1 MGTNRPITVGRIDYA
16 NVWPIFH
23 YAEQQLPEGRFRIEK
38 RVPAALNRA
47 LRQGEIDIT
56 SMSSFAYAE
65 NADNYLLLPDLS
77 VSAKGRVNSIL
88 LFLKKP
94 LAEVLNGRIA
104 MTATSATSVNLLKIL
119 MKLYY
124 RAEPSYVTMEPSLDD
139 MLAEADAALLI
150 GDTAI
155 HASWANREK
164 EKGLTVIDLGELW
177 RNWTGYGMTFAL
189 VAVRKEVA
197 ERDPESVS
205 DVLRALTTSK
215 ERSLRDLT
223 PLVEKACAQLGG
235 EPSYWNRYFH
245 ELHYNF
251 GTDEQAGLTLY
262 FDYAHQLGLLPHEVQ
277 MRFFEDLAALKVKNE

>member
-1 MGTNRPITVGRIDYA
+1 MGTDRPITVGRIDYA

-23 YAEQQLPEGRFRIEK
+23 YAEQQLPADRFRIEK
-38 RVPAALNRA
+38 RVPAALNLA

-65 NADNYLLLPDLS
+65 HADNYLLLPDLS

-88 LFLKKP
+88 LFMKKP
-94 LAEVLNGRIA
+94 LEQVLQGRIA
-104 MTATSATSVNLLKIL
+104 MTATSATSVILLKIL

-124 RAEPSYVTMEPSLDD
+124 QAEPSYVTMEPALDD

-155 HASWANREK
+155 HAAWANQEND
-164 EKGLTVIDLGELW
+164 KGLTVIDLGELW

-189 VAVRKEVA
+189 VAVRKEIAV
-197 ERDPESVS
+197 RDPESVS
-205 DVLRALTTSK
+205 DVLHALTASK

-223 PLVEKACAQLGG
+223 PLVEKACTQLGG
-235 EPSYWNRYFH
+235 EPAYWHRYFN

-251 GTDEQAGLTLY
+251 GSDEQAGLTLY
-262 FDYAHQLGLLPHEVQ
+262 FDYAHQLGLLPNEVE
-277 MRFFEDLAALKVKNE
+277 MRFFEDHTALKVKNE

>member
-1 MGTNRPITVGRIDYA
+1 MGLNRPITVGRIDYA

-23 YAEQQLPEGRFRIEK
+23 YAEQQLPQERFRIEK
-38 RVPAALNRA
+38 RVPAALNKA
-47 LRQGEIDIT
+47 LRQGEVDIT
-56 SMSSFAYAE
+56 SMSSYAYAE
-65 NADNYLLLPDLS
+65 NASDYLLLPNLS

-94 LAEVLNGRIA
+94 LEEVLKGRIA

-124 RAEPSYVTMEPSLDD
+124 NSEPSYVTMEPNLDE

-155 HASWANREK
+155 HASWANK
-164 EKGLTVIDLGELW
+164 ERGLTVIDLGELW

-189 VAVRKEVA
+189 VAVRKEIA
-197 ERDPESVS
+197 AADPEAVS
-205 DVLRALTTSK
+205 TVLHALTESK
-215 ERSLRDLT
+215 ERSLSNLQ
-223 PLVEKACAQLGG
+223 PLVDKACALLGG
-235 EPSYWNRYFH
+235 DAAYWSRYFK

-277 MRFFEDLAALKVKNE
+277 MQFFTDHAALKVNK

>member
-23 YAEQQLPEGRFRIEK
+23 YAEQQLPEDRFRIEK

-65 NADNYLLLPDLS
+65 NADNYLVLPDLS

-88 LFLKKP
+88 LFMKKP
-94 LAEVLNGRIA
+94 LDQVLRGRIA
-104 MTATSATSVNLLKIL
+104 MTTTSATSVNLLKIL

-124 RAEPSYVTMEPSLDD
+124 QAEPSYVTMEPSLDD

-155 HASWANREK
+155 HASWANRH
-164 EKGLTVIDLGELW
+164 KGLAVIDLGELW
-177 RNWTGYGMTFAL
+177 RSWTGYGMTFAL
-189 VAVRKEVA
+189 VAVRREVA
-197 ERDPESVS
+197 ERDPEAVS
-205 DVLRALTTSK
+205 DVLHALTESK
-215 ERSLRDLT
+215 ERSLRDLN
-223 PLVEKACAQLGG
+223 PLIAKACAQLGG
-235 EPSYWNRYFH
+235 EPSYWHRYFH

-251 GTDEQAGLTLY
+251 GSDEQAGLSLY
-262 FDYAHQLGLLPHEVQ
+262 FDYAHQLGLLPHEVH
-277 MRFFEDLAALKVKNE
+277 MRFFEDHAALKVKNE

>member
-1 MGTNRPITVGRIDYA
+1 MGANRPITVGRIDYA
-16 NVWPIFH
+16 NSWPIFH
-23 YAEQQLPEGRFRIEK
+23 YAEQQLPMDRFRIEK

-47 LRQGEIDIT
+47 LKLGEIDIT

-94 LAEVLNGRIA
+94 LEDVLQGRIA

-124 RAEPSYVTMEPSLDD
+124 HAEPSFVTMEPSLDE

-155 HASWANREK
+155 QASWANKDR
-164 EKGLTVIDLGELW
+164 GLAVIDLGELW
-177 RNWTGYGMTFAL
+177 RSWTGYGMTFAL
-189 VAVRKEVA
+189 VAVRKEIA
-197 ERDPESVS
+197 ERDPGAVA
-205 DVLRALTTSK
+205 DVLHALTTSK
-215 ERSLRDLT
+215 ERSLRNLK
-223 PLVEKACAQLGG
+223 PLVDKACAQLGG
-235 EPSYWNRYFH
+235 EPAYWNRYFH

-251 GTDEQAGLTLY
+251 GSDEQAGLKLY
-262 FDYAHQLGLLPHEVQ
+262 FEYAHRLGLLPNEVR
-277 MRFFEDLAALKVKNE
+277 MRFFEDHAALKVKNE

>member
-1 MGTNRPITVGRIDYA
+1 METNRPITVGRIDYA

-23 YAEQQLPEGRFRIEK
+23 YAEEQLPTDRFRIEK

-47 LRQGEIDIT
+47 LKQGEIDIT

-65 NADNYLLLPDLS
+65 HADRYLLLPDLS

-94 LAEVLNGRIA
+94 LEDVLTGRIA

-155 HASWANREK
+155 HASWANKQKDR
-164 EKGLTVIDLGELW
+164 GLTVIDLGALW
-177 RNWTGYGMTFAL
+177 NSWTGYGMTFAL

-197 ERDPESVS
+197 ERDPGAVA
-205 DVLRALTTSK
+205 DVLRALTASK
-215 ERSLRDLT
+215 ERSLRDLK
-223 PLVEKACAQLGG
+223 PLVNKACAQLGG
-235 EPSYWNRYFH
+235 EPSYWNRYFQ

-251 GTDEQAGLTLY
+251 RSDEQAGLSLY
-262 FDYAHQLGLLPHEVQ
+262 FDYAHQLGLLPHEVR
-277 MRFFEDLAALKVKNE
+277 MRFFEDHAALKVKNE

>member
-1 MGTNRPITVGRIDYA
+1 MGMNHPLTVGRIDYA

-23 YAEQQLPEGRFRIEK
+23 YAEQQLPADRFRIEK
-38 RVPAALNRA
+38 RVPAALNKA
-47 LRQGEIDIT
+47 LRQGEIDVT

-65 NADNYLLLPDLS
+65 HADNYLLLPDLS

-94 LAEVLNGRIA
+94 LEEVLVGRIA

-124 RAEPSYVTMEPSLDD
+124 NAEPSYITMEPNLED

-155 HASWANREK
+155 QASWANRHG
-164 EKGLTVIDLGELW
+164 GLVVIDLGELW

-189 VAVRKEVA
+189 VAVRKEIAEKAPQAVA
-197 ERDPESVS
+197 
-205 DVLRALTTSK
+205 DVLHALTASK
-215 ERSLRDLT
+215 ERSLRDLQ
-223 PLVEKACAQLGG
+223 PLVDKACAQLGG
-235 EPSYWNRYFH
+235 EASYWSRYFN
-245 ELHYNF
+245 ELNYNF
-251 GTDEQAGLTLY
+251 GSDEQAGLNLY
-262 FDYAHQLGLLPHEVQ
+262 FDYAHRLGLLPHEVR
-277 MRFFEDLAALKVKNE
+277 MRFFSDHAALKVRNE